1 MTTCAIDQPVSAGH
15 CGTSLR
21 LFALLPFRGL
31 TNPKSRLAT
40 QLPEAERTAL
50 ALRLL
55 NRAIAAVTGA
65 GIDRVA
71 VVTRDPALQ
80 AAGLDPRAEVLLQ
93 ETEGLN
99 AAVRQGQRWA
109 LAGEADGLL
118 ILLPDLPVLEIND
131 IRALVDAASLDG
143 AVIAP
148 DRHGTGTNALLLVPP
163 DAIAPA
169 FGLGSAGRHRRSLA
183 LADIAVTDIERRGTH
198 LDLDTPEDY
207 RALETAVGDPSFS
220 DGVSNVN
227 HHSSGV

>member
-1 MTTCAIDQPVSAGH
+1 MTAGAVEH
-15 CGTSLR
+15 PALSGRCGTSLR

-31 TNPKSRLAT
+31 TNPKSRLST
-40 QLPEAERTAL
+40 QLSEAERAVMAL
-50 ALRLL
+50 GLL

-65 GIDRVA
+65 GIEKVA
-71 VVTRDPALQ
+71 VITRDPALQ
-80 AAGLDPRAEVLLQ
+80 DAGLDPRADVLLQ

-109 LAGEADGLL
+109 LSGAADGLL
-118 ILLPDLPVLEIND
+118 ILLPDLPVVEISD
-131 IRALVDAASLDG
+131 IRALVDAATLDG

-148 DRHGTGTNALLLVPP
+148 DRHGTGTNALLLSPP

-183 LADIAVTDIERRGTH
+183 LADIPVTDIERRGTH
-198 LDLDTPEDY
+198 LDLDTPDDY
-207 RALETAVGDPSFS
+207 RALETAVGRPSSS

>member
-1 MTTCAIDQPVSAGH
+1 MTVCAVEHPARSGR
-15 CGTSLR
+15 CSTSLR

-31 TNPKSRLAT
+31 ANPKSRLST
-40 QLPEAERTAL
+40 QLSETERSAL
-50 ALRLL
+50 ALGLL
-55 NRAIAAVTGA
+55 NRAIAAVAGA
-65 GIDRVA
+65 GIERVA
-71 VVTRDPALQ
+71 VITRDPALQ
-80 AAGLDPRAEVLLQ
+80 AAGLDSRAEVLLQ

-109 LAGEADGLL
+109 LAGAADGLL
-118 ILLPDLPVLEIND
+118 ILLPDLPVLEVSD
-131 IRALVDAASLDG
+131 IRALVDAASLDS

-148 DRHGTGTNALLLVPP
+148 DRHGTGTNALLLAPP

-183 LADIAVTDIERRGTH
+183 LADVPVTDIERRGTH
-198 LDLDTPEDY
+198 LDLDTPDDY
-207 RALETAVGDPSFS
+207 RTLETTVGTASCS